1 MRKRVMTGLVD
12 EEHRVLT
19 VCLSIVAE
27 VQRLF
32 DLHKCEWMFK
42 DLENYSEK
50 IVWEFHDS
58 YIATL

>member
-19 VCLSIVAE
+19 VCLPTVAE

>member
-1 MRKRVMTGLVD
+1 MFA
-12 EEHRVLT
+12 T
-19 VCLSIVAE
+19 VPE

-32 DLHKCEWMFK
+32 DLHKCDWMPK
-42 DLENYSEK
+42 DLDNYNEE

>member
-19 VCLSIVAE
+19 VCLPTVAE

-32 DLHKCEWMFK
+32 DLHKCEWMSK
-42 DLENYSEK
+42 DFDNYSEK

>member
-1 MRKRVMTGLVD
+1 MFA
-12 EEHRVLT
+12 T
-19 VCLSIVAE
+19 VPE